1 MNTLDLPIQALRP
14 HQSEAAQQRAK
25 RLALGKRLQNADS
38 PLAQLRWEDLC
49 ACPEWLCWTE
59 QALHTLAVRAAGGWW
74 VAAIQSSIDGRALS
88 VVQQQLGPSYFQTL
102 RSSEMRGG
110 ATAGL
115 PDVARCEAEMQGLGQ
130 RLLIWSLPSGLQ
142 QAMADE
148 LHWAMPQVADA
159 FDAQTVHAMWAIE
172 QALSE
177 VAA

>member
-49 ACPEWLCWTE
+49 ACPEWVCWSGQT
-59 QALHTLAVRAAGGWW
+59 QQTVAARAAGAWW
-74 VAAIQSSIDGRALS
+74 AGAIQSSIDGRALS
-88 VVQQQLGPSYFQTL
+88 VVQQLLGPEYFHTL
-102 RSSEMRGG
+102 RGSEMRGS
-110 ATAGL
+110 ATASL
-115 PDVARCEAEMQGLGQ
+115 PDASRCEAELLGLGQ

-142 QAMADE
+142 QAIAEE
-148 LHWAMPQVADA
+148 LRWDMPKLADA

-172 QALSE
+172 QAMSG
-177 VAA
+177 VSA